1 MKTDVAVLIGALR
14 TERDSLTRAIVAL
27 EAISDSGA
35 PKSNV
40 VPRPRLTDLQ
50 KREEYG
56 VMQSTVSMGW
66 TTWAREFGI
75 EPKRTSLFIPKA
87 RTDEYATV

>member
-1 MKTDVAVLIGALR
+1 MNAAEFGTKGSVA
-14 TERDSLTRAIVAL
+14 RAIA
-27 EAISDSGA
+27 
-35 PKSNV
+35 
-40 VPRPRLTDLQ
+40 
-50 KREEYG
+50 EEYG